1 MKWILKTML
10 TGLLVV
16 APVYLAVLLLAGA
29 TKKVLGIVRPVAV
42 FIPDW
47 LPGEDLLAL
56 LLVLGFCVFVGAALA
71 THQGRSVLER
81 AERVLFERLPGYAVL
96 RGLTQQL
103 ASGGRDNEANWKPAL
118 VEIEEALVPAFVI
131 EELPDGRFTVFV
143 PSVPTPMAGAVY
155 VLTPERVH
163 LVDVKFTHAV
173 KTISRWGS
181 GMGELVAAMDKPHAA
196 PDHKRDREPA

>member
-1 MKWILKTML
+1 MKWILKSMV

-29 TKKVLGIVRPVAV
+29 TKKALGIVRPVAV

-47 LPGEDLLAL
+47 LPGEELLAL
-56 LLVLGFCVFVGAALA
+56 LLVLAFCVFVGAALA
-71 THQGRSVLER
+71 THAGKSVMER
-81 AERVLFERLPGYAVL
+81 AERSLFERLPGYAVL

-103 ASGGRDNEANWKPAL
+103 AGGGRDSEANWKPAL

-131 EELPDGRFTVFV
+131 EELPDGRLTVFV

-155 VLTPERVH
+155 VLTPDRVH
-163 LVDVKFTHAV
+163 IVDVKFTHAV
-173 KTISRWGS
+173 KTISRWGT
-181 GMGELVAAMDKPHAA
+181 GMSELVAAMEKP
-196 PDHKRDREPA
+196 ESPA

>member
-1 MKWILKTML
+1 MKWFLKTLL

-47 LPGEDLLAL
+47 FPGEDLLAL
-56 LLVLGFCVFVGAALA
+56 LFVLAFCILVGAAVA
-71 THQGRSVLER
+71 THQGRAVLEK
-81 AERVLFERLPGYAVL
+81 AERALFERLPGYAVL

-103 ASGGRDNEANWKPAL
+103 AGGGRDAEANWKPAL
-118 VEIEEALVPAFVI
+118 VEIEEALVPGFVI
-131 EELPDGRFTVFV
+131 EELADGRFTVFV

-163 LVDVKFTHAV
+163 VVDVKFTHAV

-181 GMGELVAAMDKPHAA
+181 GMGELVAAMEQAPAA
-196 PDHKRDREPA
+196 PERKPA

>member
-29 TKKVLGIVRPVAV
+29 TKKVIGIVRPVAV

-47 LPGEDLLAL
+47 FPGEDLLAL
-56 LLVLGFCVFVGAALA
+56 LLVLGFCLFVGAAVA
-71 THQGRSVLER
+71 THQGRTVLEK
-81 AERVLFERLPGYAVL
+81 AERALFERLPGYAVL

-103 ASGGRDNEANWKPAL
+103 AGGGRDAEANWKPAL
-118 VEIEEALVPAFVI
+118 VEIEEALVPGFVI

-163 LVDVKFTHAV
+163 IVDVKFTHAV

-181 GMGELVAAMDKPHAA
+181 GMGELVAAMEHPARSAA
-196 PDHKRDREPA
+196 RPQTRLTR

>member
-1 MKWILKTML
+1 MKWILKTMM

-29 TKKVLGIVRPVAV
+29 SKKVIGIVRPVAV

-47 LPGEDLLAL
+47 LPGENLLAL
-56 LLVLGFCVFVGAALA
+56 LLVLGFCIFVGAALA
-71 THQGRSVLER
+71 TQSGKSALEKAER
-81 AERVLFERLPGYAVL
+81 ALFGRLPGYAVL

-103 ASGGRDNEANWKPAL
+103 AGGGRDSEANWRPAL
-118 VEIEEALVPAFVI
+118 VEIEEALVPGFVI

-155 VLTPERVH
+155 VLTAERVH
-163 LVDVKFTHAV
+163 IVDVKFTVAV

-181 GMGELVAAMDKPHAA
+181 GMGELVAAMEKPSAA
-196 PDHKRDREPA
+196 PDRKREPA